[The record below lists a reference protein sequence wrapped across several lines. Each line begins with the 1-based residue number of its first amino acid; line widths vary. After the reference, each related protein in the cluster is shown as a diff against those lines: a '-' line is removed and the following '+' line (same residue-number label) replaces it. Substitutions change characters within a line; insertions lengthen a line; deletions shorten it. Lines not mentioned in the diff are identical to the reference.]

1 MQGMSERQYARHA
14 GLSRGGV
21 TRAKESGRLV
31 LHPDGSIDAEASDR
45 RRRANTAPKIKA
57 APAAS
62 APPDPPRPR
71 TAAGPT
77 PSSLSGD
84 FGEMPSLG
92 SGEPNQY
99 LKARTLNEVL
109 KAQDR
114 RLTVEERR
122 GRLVERAKVERLVF
136 RLAREERDAWVNWP
150 ARVAAL
156 MAAEIAAEVERAT
169 GAPCAIDPGVV
180 QAVLERHVRAQL
192 EGLAELRFAVD

>member
-1 MQGMSERQYARHA
+1 MQGMSERQYAKHA

-21 TRAKESGRLV
+21 AKAKESGRLV

-45 RRRANTAPKIKA
+45 RRRAATDPARQRPRPGAGTA
-57 APAAS
+57 APEA
-62 APPDPPRPR
+62 PRPR
-71 TAAGPT
+71 PVATPAGDLGET
-77 PSSLSGD
+77 PGLGP
-84 FGEMPSLG
+84 GEQTS
-92 SGEPNQY
+92 Y

-122 GRLVERAKVERLVF
+122 GKLVERAKVERLVF

-169 GAPCAIDPGVV
+169 GAPAAIDPGAV
-180 QAVLERHVRAQL
+180 QAVLERHVREQL
-192 EGLAELRFAVD
+192 EGLADPRISLD